1 MTLED
6 IAYLSIA
13 ISIYIPLL
21 KIGISPHHLILLTP
35 LTLSWLGLK
44 VSPHGALLAAPS
56 ASPSTSDRATGHA
69 STTKAFTAESKA
81 G

>member
-1 MTLED
+1 MYID
-6 IAYLSIA
+6 YIY
-13 ISIYIPLL
+13 IYIPLL
-21 KIGISPHHLILLTP
+21 KIGISPHHLIVLAVLAR
-35 LTLSWLGLK
+35 GN

-69 STTKAFTAESKA
+69 STTKALTAESKA